1 MKLKLNYYVIQ
12 EKEATNPLAGPK
24 FYAFNFDTV
33 DGVQVSLTDF
43 TTATQWIEGSDVKGY
58 AAKYLSN
65 YKILKVQIE
74 EV

>member
-24 FYAFNFDTV
+24 FYTFDFDAR
-33 DGVQVSLTDF
+33 DGAIVSLTDF

-58 AAKYLSN
+58 AERHLSN

>member
-12 EKEATNPLAGPK
+12 EKEASNPLAGPK

-33 DGVQVSLTDF
+33 NGTELSLTDF
-43 TTATQWIEGSDVKGY
+43 TTATRWIEGSDVKGY
-58 AAKYLSN
+58 AERYLSN